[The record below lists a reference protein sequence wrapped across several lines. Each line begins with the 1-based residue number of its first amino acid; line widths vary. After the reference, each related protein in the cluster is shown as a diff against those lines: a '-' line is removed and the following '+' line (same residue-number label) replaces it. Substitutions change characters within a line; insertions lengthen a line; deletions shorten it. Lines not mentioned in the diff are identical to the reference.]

1 MDLAAINIKSS
12 LENIDEPWKIVV
24 GFILVLIITY
34 AGKFGDILDNY
45 KLSLRSLGG
54 RLIGVVGILLLINQ
68 VGWVYGLLG
77 SVALL
82 LVMRGYTDEAEEDA
96 DVTVE
101 QFSDL
106 VVKQKQ
112 GDKWF
117 VEKALD
123 ENPEYIETDRVETA
137 AIQG

>member
-82 LVMRGYTDEAEEDA
+82 LVMRGYTDEAEDHRLPIER
-96 DVTVE
+96 
-101 QFSDL
+101 
-106 VVKQKQ
+106 
-112 GDKWF
+112 
-117 VEKALD
+117 KA
-123 ENPEYIETDRVETA
+123 EA
-137 AIQG
+137 